1 MWRRGEH
8 WSRVGRLDIHR
19 RDQVASMAFLLA
31 EGREILVG
39 VRASLLE
46 EDLRFAPKLGAEPE
60 NRGWGISGA
69 SVTCRSQ
76 ESRRCS
82 QPTHRTQGH
91 AHSHSLTHTH
101 SLSQARMNELLT
113 MAGPL
118 EVLWGGN
125 RPMPEKG

>member
-19 RDQVASMAFLLA
+19 RDQVASVAFLLA

-46 EDLRFAPKLGAEPE
+46 EDLRFAPKLGAELE
-60 NRGWGISGA
+60 NRGWGISRA
-69 SVTCRSQ
+69 SGTCRSQ
-76 ESRRCS
+76 AGRRCS

-91 AHSHSLTHTH
+91 THAHSHSLTHT
-101 SLSQARMNELLT
+101 LT
-113 MAGPL
+113 LPG
-118 EVLWGGN
+118 
-125 RPMPEKG
+125 